1 MSEHE
6 KNLNEHVLFT
16 YHDEKPRPAGSFQ
29 RSGGVYCQNL
39 K

>member
-16 YHDEKPRPAGSFQ
+16 GSSQ
-29 RSGGVYCQNL
+29 RSDGVYCQEL